1 MVTKM
6 ISSTIGTIFYDSGDI
21 EPTTGDSPDAMVM
34 FSPTAGAYGSTNNDS
49 KFYQWSAAEGNLRN
63 GTTFVVHEEHDLRD
77 LLTEGKCFSD
87 VMVNVQRMAETPFNV
102 LTYNIPPMSNIYE
115 ALVVTNSHLD
125 WTTGALG
132 TTTLFNLFGA
142 GFRGL
147 YGDVSVNNQGKLDDH
162 REIIYA
168 ERRVYAIDRSQEYF
182 SPNEMGSMGGD
193 SAVATPTRW
202 CNNFLLMDRTV
213 SGEQQLVIGPT
224 LQIYRFFFIGP
235 GNRDY
240 QTISTTAPDQFDA
253 LEYTDRSSR
262 CQIEIPAITVNI
274 IGNKRDLTATEKA
287 VEYTNVYLSN
297 QSP

>member
-1 MVTKM
+1 M
-6 ISSTIGTIFYDSGDI
+6 ISTTLGTIAFDSGQI
-21 EPTTGDSPDAMVM
+21 QPTQGDSPDAFAI
-34 FSPTAGAYGSTNNDS
+34 FSPTADAYGSTNNDS
-49 KFYQWSAAEGNLRN
+49 RFYQWSETEGNLR
-63 GTTFVVHEEHDLRD
+63 GGAFVVHEEHDLRD

-87 VMVNVQRMAETPFNV
+87 VMVNVQRMAETPFNY
-102 LTYNIPPMSNIYE
+102 LTYNVAPMSNIYE
-115 ALVVTNSHLD
+115 ALVVTNSPLD
-125 WTTGALG
+125 WNTGALG

-147 YGDVSVNNQGKLDDH
+147 VGDVSPNNQGKLDDH

-168 ERRVYAIDRSQEYF
+168 ERRVYAIDRGQEYY
-182 SPNEMGSMGGD
+182 SPNEMGVMGGD
-193 SAVATPTRW
+193 SANATPTRW
-202 CNNFLLMDRTV
+202 LNNFLLMDRTV

-235 GNRDY
+235 ANRDY
-240 QTISTTAPDQFDA
+240 QSISNTAPDSLPA
-253 LEYTDRSSR
+253 NEYMERESR
-262 CQIEIPAITVNI
+262 CFIQIPAITVNI

>member
-1 MVTKM
+1 MPTKM
-6 ISSTIGTIFYDSGDI
+6 ISTTIGTIAFDSGAI
-21 EPTTGDSPDAMVM
+21 EPTTGDSPDAFVM
-34 FSPTAGAYGSTNNDS
+34 FAPTTGSYGSTNNDS
-49 KFYQWSAAEGNLRN
+49 RFYQWSETEGNLR
-63 GTTFVVHEEHDLRD
+63 GGAFVVHEEHDLRD

-87 VMVNVQRMAETPFNV
+87 VMVNVQRMAETPFNY

-115 ALVVTNSHLD
+115 ALVVTNSHID
-125 WTTGALG
+125 WNTGALG

-147 YGDVSVNNQGKLDDH
+147 YGDVSQNNQGKLDDH

-168 ERRVYAIDRSQEYF
+168 ERRVYAIDRSQEYY
-182 SPNEMGSMGGD
+182 SPNEMGVMGGD
-193 SAVATPTRW
+193 STNATPTRW
-202 CNNFLLMDRTV
+202 LNNFLLMDRTV

-235 GNRDY
+235 ANRDY
-240 QTISTTAPDQFDA
+240 QVISNTTPDSLPA
-253 LEYTDRSSR
+253 NEYEQRESR
-262 CQIEIPAITVNI
+262 CFIEIPAITINV

>member
-1 MVTKM
+1 MPTKM
-6 ISSTIGTIFYDSGDI
+6 ISTTLGSIAFDSGQI
-21 EPTTGDSPDAMVM
+21 EPTTGDSPDAYVV
-34 FSPTAGAYGSTNNDS
+34 FNPSGGAYGNTNNDS
-49 KFYQWSAAEGNLRN
+49 KFYQWSDAEGNLRN
-63 GTTFVVHEEHDLRD
+63 GTFVVHEEHDLRD

-87 VMVNVQRMAETPFNV
+87 VMVNVQRMAETPFNY
-102 LTYNIPPMSNIYE
+102 LTYNIAPLSNIYE
-115 ALVVTNSHLD
+115 ALVVTNSPID

-147 YGDVSVNNQGKLDDH
+147 YGNVSQNNQGKLDDH

-168 ERRVYAIDRSQEYF
+168 ERRVYAIDRSQEYY
-182 SPNEMGSMGGD
+182 SPNEMGVMGGD
-193 SAVATPTRW
+193 STNTTPTRW
-202 CNNFLLMDRTV
+202 LNNFMLMDRTV

-224 LQIYRFFFIGP
+224 LQIYRFFFVGP
-235 GNRDY
+235 ANRNY
-240 QTISTTAPDQFDA
+240 QTISNTTPDVLTANEFEQR
-253 LEYTDRSSR
+253 ESR
-262 CQIEIPAITVNI
+262 CFIEIPAITINI

>member
-1 MVTKM
+1 MPTKM
-6 ISSTIGTIFYDSGDI
+6 ISTTLGSIAFDSGVI
-21 EPTTGDSPDAMVM
+21 EPTTGESPDALVV
-34 FSPTAGAYGSTNNDS
+34 FNESGGAYGRTNNDS
-49 KFYQWSAAEGNLRN
+49 KFYQWSALEGNLRS
-63 GTTFVVHEEHDLRD
+63 GAFIVHEEHDLRD

-87 VMVNVQRMAETPFNV
+87 VMVNVQRMAETPFNY

-115 ALVVTNSHLD
+115 ALVVTNTPID

-132 TTTLFNLFGA
+132 TTTLWNLFGA
-142 GFRGL
+142 GFRGM
-147 YGDVSVNNQGKLDDH
+147 YGDVSQNNQGKLDDH

-168 ERRVYAIDRSQEYF
+168 ERRVYAIDRGQEYF
-182 SPNEMGSMGGD
+182 SPNEMGGMGGD
-193 SAVATPTRW
+193 STDTTPTRW
-202 CNNFLLMDRTV
+202 CNNFLLLDRTV

-235 GNRDY
+235 ANRDY
-240 QTISTTAPDQFDA
+240 QSISNTTPDA
-253 LEYTDRSSR
+253 TPANEYEQRESR
-262 CQIEIPAITVNI
+262 CFIEIPAVTINI